1 MPNSWSD
8 CSPSITGAPQLQR
21 GFNELTENEDHFA
34 MAKLQRQY
42 KAGTEYNV
50 VGPSNKKRRL
60 LFVGKFN
67 LNRKEIL
74 MFHVVRKASKH
85 KNPN

>member
-1 MPNSWSD
+1 
-8 CSPSITGAPQLQR
+8 
-21 GFNELTENEDHFA
+21 

-60 LFVGKFN
+60 LFVGKFK